1 MERGKQILYL
11 SQADVAGIDLSMGEV
26 MGYVE
31 EAFVEKG
38 RGRYEM
44 PPKPGLHPQKDAF
57 IHAMPCYIPK
67 LGAAGVKWVSGFP
80 ENLAKHNLPYISGLL
95 ILNCPE
101 TGVPLAVMDCTWI
114 TAMRTGA
121 ASGLA
126 AKYLAKAGSS
136 VAGII
141 GTGVQARTQLAA
153 LHEACADLADVLCYD
168 IVPSQMERFVD
179 AMQPRFPRLKLHLA
193 SSAQEAVTGADIVV
207 TAGPIH
213 KRPVPTIEKEWF
225 KPGCLGLPID
235 FDSYWH
241 PAALHLAD
249 KFYVDDT
256 GQFSYYRTVGYF
268 QDVPPVLGDLG
279 QLVTGQVPGRERD
292 DERIISMNLGLALED
307 MATAVNVYRLAL
319 AKGIGTVLPL

>member
-1 MERGKQILYL
+1 MERGREILYL
-11 SQADVAGIDLSMGEV
+11 SKAEVARTGLSMREV

-38 RGRYEM
+38 RGLYQM
-44 PPKPGLHPQKDAF
+44 PPKPGLHPQGDAF
-57 IHAMPCYIPK
+57 IHAMPGYIPK

-80 ENLAKHNLPYISGLL
+80 ENLAKHNLPYINGLL

-101 TGVPLAVMDCTWI
+101 TGVPLAVMDCVWI

-121 ASGLA
+121 ASGLS
-126 AKYLAKAGSS
+126 AKYLAKAGSR

-153 LHEACADLADVLCYD
+153 LHEACTSLTDVLCYD
-168 IVPSQMERFVD
+168 LVPGRAELFV
-179 AMQPRFPRLKLHLA
+179 ASMQPQFLKLKLHLVDRA
-193 SSAQEAVTGADIVV
+193 RDAVTGADIVV
-207 TAGPIH
+207 TAGPILKH
-213 KRPVPTIEKEWF
+213 PAPTIEREWF
-225 KPGCLGLPID
+225 QPGCLGLPID

-279 QLVTGQVPGRERD
+279 ELATGQVPGRERD
-292 DERIISMNLGLALED
+292 DERIIAMNLGLALAD
-307 MATAVNVYRLAL
+307 MATAVNVYRRAL